1 MDLKVNQQEG
11 VWKNESNYKIKE
23 VKNRSNI
30 IFMRMWVRSF
40 RNVF

>member
-11 VWKNESNYKIKE
+11 VWKNELNYKIKE

-30 IFMRMWVRSF
+30 IFM
-40 RNVF
+40 